1 MDPNILEISLICSS
15 EASATQFAQN
25 RGLRLN
31 DQSIQSA
38 QQPLGKCRL
47 GTTNCSVN
55 HSQNFVNPIDGTNT
69 QRIEANWG
77 WMKTKLIKSMRGT
90 KDNLLPGHLAEY
102 WWKGIHDESLF
113 LDIIDEIRR
122 QKPLQ

>member
-25 RGLRLN
+25 HGLLLN

-47 GTTNCSVN
+47 GTTNCPEIIADEMLRKKIKMIEDALRNEVVFFPLKTDRKQIDR
-55 HSQNFVNPIDGTNT
+55 QNDLNEERVYEFSKKVYVYT
-69 QRIEANWG
+69 
-77 WMKTKLIKSMRGT
+77 LV
-90 KDNLLPGHLAEY
+90 LV
-102 WWKGIHDESLF
+102 IHF
-113 LDIIDEIRR
+113 L
-122 QKPLQ
+122 